1 MRFSNVSFQVS
12 LLQEDKVASGAAV
25 VAGRGYPALAAGQV
39 ELKGSDAAAATAN
52 SGRATDVEG

>member
-12 LLQEDKVASGAAV
+12 LLQEDKVASGASV
-25 VAGRGYPALAAGQV
+25 VAGRGYPALTAGQV
-39 ELKGSDAAAATAN
+39 ELKGSDAATAH